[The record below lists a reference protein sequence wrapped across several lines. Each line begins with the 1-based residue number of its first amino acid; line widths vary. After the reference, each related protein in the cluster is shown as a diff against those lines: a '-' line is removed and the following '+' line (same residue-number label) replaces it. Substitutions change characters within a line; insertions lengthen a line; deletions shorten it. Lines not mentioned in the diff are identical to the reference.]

1 MSADRSGYQ
10 NDMGEKPLEGAV
22 HKRMV
27 HDQGEDRPEPEAVD
41 EEPTE
46 HLNRPEQED
55 FDPEEREQYEHP
67 IAEATIPE
75 DR

>member
-1 MSADRSGYQ
+1 
-10 NDMGEKPLEGAV
+10 MGEKPLEGAV
-22 HKRMV
+22 NKRMV
-27 HDQGEDRPEPEAVD
+27 HEQGEDQPEPDAVD
-41 EEPTE
+41 VEPTE